1 MKNFQSRFSY
11 YYFLSKEA
19 SDFSAIYE
27 PKFKKKLS
35 SGINF
40 QCLKEVISKLLAPII
55 NKAKFNYWQTQKKRK
70 SCSSC
75 SNSG

>member
-19 SDFSAIYE
+19 SDFTAIYE

-40 QCLKEVISKLLAPII
+40 AVPKRSDLKITST
-55 NKAKFNYWQTQKKRK
+55 YYQ
-70 SCSSC
+70 
-75 SNSG
+75 